1 MTAPAALHGMLRAA
15 LIALIPLCCGAFA
28 TIAWQNSHTL
38 TAHGRDLENLR
49 LDYERTKTTLLPGQA
64 ISLRFEAN
72 ERELAHLRELVEDRL
87 GCPAPRLDALPPPR

>member
-1 MTAPAALHGMLRAA
+1 MTAPTPGFLRPA
-15 LIALIPLCCGAFA
+15 LIALIPLCIGGVV

-38 TAHGRDLENLR
+38 TAHARDLENLR

-72 ERELAHLRELVEDRL
+72 ERELAHLRELVEQRL
-87 GCPAPRLDALPPPR
+87 GCPAPRLDAPPVPR